1 MGGVGFTELLLLA
14 VIALI
19 VLGPERLPALARTAG
34 RLTRQARNAW
44 QSLQSELQHELD
56 ADHNRRI
63 MEATS
68 NPDASP
74 TAEPT
79 AAPAAATTE
88 QDKAADGESSEAP
101 PKPKHD
107 DDAG

>member
-63 MEATS
+63 MKATS
-68 NPDASP
+68 KREAAPA
-74 TAEPT
+74 AEPT
-79 AAPAAATTE
+79 AAPATEATTDASDE
-88 QDKAADGESSEAP
+88 PLEARP
-101 PKPKHD
+101 EKKRD